1 MEAMILSVST
11 SSTAILGPPGA
22 GASLESSG
30 LGRAMDGAAAV
41 VAAIELMR
49 KRRLFIGDS
58 PSN

>member
-1 MEAMILSVST
+1 MDAMTRSVST
-11 SSTAILGPPGA
+11 SRTATLGPPGA

-30 LGRAMDGAAAV
+30 HGRAMEGAAAV
-41 VAAIELMR
+41 LAAIELMR